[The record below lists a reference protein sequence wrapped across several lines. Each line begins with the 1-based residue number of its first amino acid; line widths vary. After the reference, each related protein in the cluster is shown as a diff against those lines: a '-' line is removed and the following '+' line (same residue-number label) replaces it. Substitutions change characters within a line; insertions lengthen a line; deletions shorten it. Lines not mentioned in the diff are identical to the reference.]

1 MTAAVR
7 RYSRLAL
14 ASSITLLVLSVATC
28 RVDMLLKPGTN
39 SHPVLSVTP
48 DAVRDSARAGS
59 DDVRRRD
66 VTITNSGDGSF
77 SWIASKDKGWLSVS
91 PNNGSAPATMTVSMD
106 AHGLAPG
113 TYEGTVTVRASG
125 AEDSVEN
132 VSVTFVVQRAGL
144 IVLPGAIIHGTNV
157 NSNESFNDQL
167 SISNSG
173 NGVLVWTASKSKSWI
188 TLGAVAGTGS
198 GTVPVTINS
207 TGLAKGTYTDEIV
220 ITAPGAE
227 GSPARVEVTL
237 NVFEPGLSVTPGV
250 VRDSANV
257 GTVTPLTTTLAV
269 GNSGGGTI
277 TWTATKS
284 RPWVSLSATAGS
296 APPPSNLVVTL
307 DPAGLPTGI
316 YRDTIVFSSPQAT
329 NDPVKVPVQLDV
341 VRPVLSVSPAAIS
354 DAVLFGDPTKQEHS
368 LAITNS
374 GRGEFSWSATK
385 DADWIELSAPSG
397 IDGDTITVTLD
408 PAGMASGTYRGHIVV
423 TSLGATGSPETVDVT
438 LTVGAACS
446 VSPRTPDVVINGEL
460 RNQDCI
466 APKRPGSRADLYS
479 FVAGAGDDMTL
490 RMTAEFNS
498 YLIITD
504 GAGNIVAQNDECS
517 GETRTACI
525 KNFNIPSAGE
535 YTVEATS
542 SAPGETGDYTLSIVN
557 ELAPGSPQSMGQFL
571 KNGST
576 PIAIGGTT
584 PEDAVVFKATIGDQ
598 NDADTVHLE
607 LELEPLGSPFTNVR
621 THQSTLV
628 ASRNGNVTVSISAAV
643 AMNTGYHWQAR
654 TCDKTGRCSAW
665 LNYGQNAETAADFSV
680 AAAPPP
686 PPPPPPPGGS
696 PGAPP
701 PEQGSKQ

>member
-1 MTAAVR
+1 MTSAAR

-14 ASSITLLVLSVATC
+14 ASAITLLVLSVATC
-28 RVDMLLKPGTN
+28 RVDMLLKPGVKSN
-39 SHPVLSVTP
+39 PVLSVAP
-48 DAVRDSARAGS
+48 NQVRDSARAGS
-59 DDVRRRD
+59 DDVRRAD
-66 VTITNSGDGSF
+66 VTITNAGNGTF
-77 SWIASKDKGWLSVS
+77 SWTAGKDKGWISIS
-91 PNNGSAPATMTVSMD
+91 PTSGDAPATMTVSMD

-113 TYEGTVTVRASG
+113 TYEGTVTVRAPG
-125 AEDSVEN
+125 VEDSVET

-144 IVLPGAIIHGTNV
+144 IVTPESITHGTNV
-157 NSNESFNDQL
+157 NSNQSFTDQL

-173 NGVLVWTASKSKSWI
+173 NGVLVWTASENRSWI
-188 TLGAVAGTGS
+188 TLGTVAGTGS

-207 TGLAKGTYTDEIV
+207 TGLSAGTYTGEIV

-227 GSPARVEVTL
+227 GSPARVDVTL
-237 NVFEPGLSVTPGV
+237 NVFQPGLAVAPAA

-257 GTVTPLTTTLAV
+257 GDPTPRTTTLSV

-277 TWTATKS
+277 TWTASKS
-284 RPWVSLSATAGS
+284 RPWVTLSQAAGS
-296 APPPSNLVVTL
+296 APPADSVIVTL
-307 DPAGLPTGI
+307 SPAGMPAGI
-316 YRDTIVFSSPQAT
+316 YRDTIVFLSPEAT

-341 VRPVLSVSPAAIS
+341 VRPVLSVKPSAIS
-354 DAVLFGDPTKQEHS
+354 DAVLFGDTTKQDHS

-374 GRGEFSWSATK
+374 ARGEFSWSATK
-385 DADWIELSAPSG
+385 DADWITLSAAAG
-397 IDGDTITVTLD
+397 TDGDTITVTLD
-408 PAGMASGTYRGHIVV
+408 PAGLVSGTYRGHIVV
-423 TSLGATGSPETVDVT
+423 TAPGAAGSPETVDVT

-446 VSPRTPDVVINGEL
+446 ISPVTPDVVLDGEL
-460 RNQDCI
+460 KTQDCI
-466 APKRPGSRADLYS
+466 APKRAGSRADLYS
-479 FVAGAGDDMTL
+479 FVAGAGDEMTL
-490 RMTAEFNS
+490 RMTAEFNA
-498 YLIITD
+498 YLILTD

-525 KNFNIPSAGE
+525 KNFRIGSAGE
-535 YTVEATS
+535 YTVQATS

-557 ELAPGSPQSMGQFL
+557 EQPPAPPQGMGQFL

-584 PEDAVVFKATIGDQ
+584 SEDAVVFKATIGDQ

-621 THQSTLV
+621 THQS
-628 ASRNGNVTVSISAAV
+628 ASVPARNGNVTVSISATV

-654 TCDKTGRCSAW
+654 TCDRTGRCSAW

-680 AAAPPP
+680 A